1 MSKSSSQANCFS
13 IRTMHKKLEIW
24 GIEGF
29 PIITGPC
36 DLGSEIVA
44 TLRKANIPIGDGDIL
59 VITHKVVSKAE
70 ANVVDLT
77 GIDPSEEAIELA
89 ERSGKDPRLVEVILK
104 ETKEILRAEGGH
116 LITEHRL
123 GHVCANAGV
132 DRSNAGGPD
141 RVVLLPEDPDRS
153 AREIGDKIKKEFGK
167 EIAVLITDTQGRPW
181 RNGAVGFCIG
191 LAGMAPLLD
200 LRGNSDLFGYQMA
213 SSIECI
219 ADELAAAA
227 TLVMGQCDE
236 GIPLALIKGF
246 SFTPAEGSAREI
258 LREKE
263 KDLFR

>member
-1 MSKSSSQANCFS
+1 MD
-13 IRTMHKKLEIW
+13 RKLEIY
-24 GIEGF
+24 GIKGF
-29 PIITGPC
+29 PLITGPC

-44 TLRKANIPIGDGDIL
+44 TLRKTNISVDDGDIL
-59 VITHKVVSKAE
+59 IVTHKVVSKA
-70 ANVVDLT
+70 AGSVVDLT

-89 ERSGKDPRLVEVILK
+89 ERSGKDPRLVGVILR
-104 ETKEILRAEGGH
+104 ETKEILRAEQGH
-116 LITEHRL
+116 LIVEQRL
-123 GHVCANAGV
+123 GHICANAGV

-141 RVVLLPEDPDRS
+141 KVVFLPEDPDRS
-153 AREIGDKIKKEFGK
+153 AREIRDRITKELNK
-167 EIAVLITDTQGRPW
+167 EIAVLISDTQGRPW

-191 LAGMAPLLD
+191 LAGMAPLRD
-200 LRGNSDLFGYQMA
+200 LRGNSDLFGYTMT
-213 SSIECI
+213 SSIECV

-246 SFTPAEGSAREI
+246 SFSRAESSAREI